1 MLTAFL
7 TLRASWQPHAPTSAA
22 VAYTISDGQPQAPE
36 ASHNPTATIDVG
48 EVIGTTTI
56 IPYSTVT
63 VNKFLGIPFAVSP
76 PERFAPPVPAK
87 KFWKPVVAQAWSP
100 ACIQQFDCE

>member
-1 MLTAFL
+1 VLPS
-7 TLRASWQPHAPTSAA
+7 AS
-22 VAYTISDGQPQAPE
+22 V
-36 ASHNPTATIDVG
+36 V
-48 EVIGTTTI
+48 
-56 IPYSTVT
+56 

-87 KFWKPVVAQAWSP
+87 QFSEPVVAQAWSP